1 MRQIITTNQKVCL
14 GGVLKLCRVHLFAS
28 TDVKTSNFPFFFKTI
43 TVQIKCGW
51 CYGEREG
58 EKERKWS

>member
-1 MRQIITTNQKVCL
+1 M
-14 GGVLKLCRVHLFAS
+14 KLCRVHLFAS